1 MREGERYF
9 NRGRES
15 RWMKS
20 LEVASVEK
28 KRKGKE
34 EERKRFKKI

>member
-28 KRKGKE
+28 RKGKE
-34 EERKRFKKI
+34 EERKRLKKI